1 MNLWPYY
8 AAAAGAFAVVALLA
22 RRHVAY
28 WLSIAK
34 ALTTNPRLP
43 RPLRWTMA
51 VGLAV
56 KAVPVPDFGIDELAL
71 GVAAVLL
78 ATRYRRV
85 AKQIITE
92 VTNQPL
98 NQPTERNSP

>member
-8 AAAAGAFAVVALLA
+8 AAAVAGVALVALLA

-34 ALTTNPRLP
+34 ALTTDPRLP

-51 VGLAV
+51 VGLTV

-78 ATRYRRV
+78 ATRYRGI
-85 AKQIITE
+85 AKQIIAET
-92 VTNQPL
+92 PR
-98 NQPTERNSP
+98 QPTRRTR

>member
-1 MNLWPYY
+1 MSLWPYY
-8 AAAAGAFAVVALLA
+8 LAGVGAFALMALLA

-28 WLSIAK
+28 WLSVAK
-34 ALTTNPRLP
+34 ALATDPRLP

-56 KAVPVPDFGIDELAL
+56 KAVPLPDFGIDELAL
-71 GVAAVLL
+71 GVTALLL
-78 ATRYRRV
+78 ATKYRGV

-92 VTNQPL
+92 VTHKPL
-98 NQPTERNSP
+98 N